1 MVNCF
6 GREKL
11 EINNIMLWNV
21 QGHLEI
27 TFQMPPIS
35 TSSSRILVSGLP
47 RWSTKQGNFVCIYL
61 DLIAELQTIN
71 HEMVN
76 CVDVLRLFSYF
87 ASEGNTKKLVEGCTI
102 YRV

>member
-1 MVNCF
+1 
-6 GREKL
+6 
-11 EINNIMLWNV
+11 MLWNV

-35 TSSSRILVSGLP
+35 TSTSRILVSGLL
-47 RWSTKQGNFVCIYL
+47 RWSTKQGKFVCINL
-61 DLIAELQTIN
+61 DLIAEF

-87 ASEGNTKKLVEGCTI
+87 ASEGSTKKLVLGCTL
-102 YRV
+102 YEV